1 MKFLALVFMNAGEA
15 HEPAVTY
22 PFPAF
27 VFGAIAMV
35 IFIALAFVT
44 WSYRD
49 VANRHS
55 HKSDKGSH

>member
-1 MKFLALVFMNAGEA
+1 LKFLALVFMHAEEA

-27 VFGAIAMV
+27 VFGVIAMV
-35 IFIALAFVT
+35 IFIALALVT

>member
-1 MKFLALVFMNAGEA
+1 MKFLALVFMNAEEA
-15 HEPAVTY
+15 HEPVVTY

>member
-1 MKFLALVFMNAGEA
+1 LKFLALVSMHAEEA
-15 HEPAVTY
+15 HEAAVTY

-27 VFGAIAMV
+27 VFGAIAMAL
-35 IFIALAFVT
+35 FIALAFVT

>member
-1 MKFLALVFMNAGEA
+1 MKFLALVFKAEEMAQ
-15 HEPAVTY
+15 EPAVTY

-27 VFGAIAMV
+27 VFGAIAMTL
-35 IFIALAFVT
+35 FIALAFVT

>member
-1 MKFLALVFMNAGEA
+1 LKFLALVFMHAEEA

-27 VFGAIAMV
+27 VFGVIAMV

>member
-1 MKFLALVFMNAGEA
+1 LKFLALVFMNAGEA

-27 VFGAIAMV
+27 VFGVIAMV

>member
-1 MKFLALVFMNAGEA
+1 MNAGEA
-15 HEPAVTY
+15 HEAAVTY

-27 VFGAIAMV
+27 VFGAIAMTL
-35 IFIALAFVT
+35 FIALAFVT

>member
-1 MKFLALVFMNAGEA
+1 LKFLALVFMNAGEA
-15 HEPAVTY
+15 HDPAVTY

>member
-1 MKFLALVFMNAGEA
+1 MNADEV

-27 VFGAIAMV
+27 VFGAIAMAL
-35 IFIALAFVT
+35 FIALAFVT

>member
-1 MKFLALVFMNAGEA
+1 MKFLAQVFMHTEEA
-15 HEPAVTY
+15 HEAAVTY

-27 VFGAIAMV
+27 VFGAIAMTL
-35 IFIALAFVT
+35 FIALAFVT

>member
-1 MKFLALVFMNAGEA
+1 LKFLAQVLMNAGEA

-27 VFGAIAMV
+27 VFGIIAMTL
-35 IFIALAFVT
+35 FIALAFVT